1 VYIYIMTKDDS
12 KRVIHLGGDDSSVDE
27 SEHETEP
34 ESDTSS
40 TTSSDSSSPFT
51 ERTTSVS
58 ESDNESDSVSDSSE
72 DGEGSEYASTVE
84 NLEGGSDGS
93 GSDSDETKSTSSI
106 STTEVLAG
114 DPLYLVL
121 NNVFVTKNGS
131 KNIAD
136 ILQEINLKLDKLL
149 HKSKK

>member
-1 VYIYIMTKDDS
+1 MTKDDS

-58 ESDNESDSVSDSSE
+58 ESDNESDNESDSASDSSE

>member
-1 VYIYIMTKDDS
+1 MTKDDS

-58 ESDNESDSVSDSSE
+58 ESDNESDSSE

>member
-1 VYIYIMTKDDS
+1 MTKDDS

-58 ESDNESDSVSDSSE
+58 ESDNESDNESDSSE
-72 DGEGSEYASTVE
+72 DGEGSEYASTEE
-84 NLEGGSDGS
+84 NLEGGSNGS